1 MQVENKHYFWLY
13 LMWLYG
19 LFAEGLDGHL
29 LGNALVS
36 QVATLVHWTKLAFA
50 WNVEQKFYKARPRNR
65 ANKKK
70 SSFIIDKI
78 LATEKGNIDLG
89 I

>member
-1 MQVENKHYFWLY
+1 MHFENKRYFWLH

-36 QVATLVHWTKLAFA
+36 QVATLIHWTKLAFA
-50 WNVEQKFYKARPRNR
+50 WNVEQKVYGARLRDR

-70 SSFIIDKI
+70 SSFIIEKE
-78 LATEKGNIDLG
+78 LAKEKGNID
-89 I
+89 